1 MGDITEGTW
10 VEGEDWRISAKSRTV
25 ETMTELA
32 EEKDL
37 LKRTKEER
45 QRGTME
51 YNEMNKDKK

>member
-1 MGDITEGTW
+1 MGGITEGTW
-10 VEGEDWRISAKSRTV
+10 VEGEDWRIRAKSRTV

-45 QRGTME
+45 QGGTME